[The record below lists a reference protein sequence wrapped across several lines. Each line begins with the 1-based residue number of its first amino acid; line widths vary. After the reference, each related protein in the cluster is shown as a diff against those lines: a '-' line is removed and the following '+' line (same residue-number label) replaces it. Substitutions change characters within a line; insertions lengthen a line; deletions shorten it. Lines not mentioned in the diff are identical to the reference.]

1 MSRLITFGDSFT
13 YGHHLVDNN
22 TQAWPAVLGTIM
34 NLPVVNVAQPG
45 SSNVEIL
52 AEILNFEFK
61 DNDLVIIGWTFV
73 ERDIVF
79 KKEFFRI
86 GEGKPVYHGGNHRLQ
101 AWNDDPMSKQWLNIY
116 TDYDM
121 SIKSGLHI
129 HHAELYLDSLAL
141 KQYHFLSHMQSC
153 NPFENTPTW
162 IKEPKSLIKHLM
174 FDKIDLATDNSHP
187 GAKSHSLLAEK
198 LHEHITK

>member
-22 TQAWPAVLGTIM
+22 KQAWPAVLGTIM

-79 KKEFFRI
+79 KKEFFVPGRSKPKRKKFFKIFFAVFFSGVNPQVIRI
-86 GEGKPVYHGGNHRLQ
+86 
-101 AWNDDPMSKQWLNIY
+101 
-116 TDYDM
+116 
-121 SIKSGLHI
+121 
-129 HHAELYLDSLAL
+129 
-141 KQYHFLSHMQSC
+141 
-153 NPFENTPTW
+153 
-162 IKEPKSLIKHLM
+162 
-174 FDKIDLATDNSHP
+174 
-187 GAKSHSLLAEK
+187 
-198 LHEHITK
+198 